1 MIEILKVIFN
11 IITKKEVYGVV
22 VTLAIAY
29 FVYRTTAIIL
39 QEVINFGRDKYE
51 IKKRLTITKLFQNI
65 AKYII
70 ILIALL
76 AILSIYGV
84 NVAGMIAGL
93 GITATIIGLALQDTF
108 KDIING
114 IGIILENYFIVGD
127 IVDYNGFSGEV
138 IEFGLKSTKIKDCS
152 GQVMIIANRNI
163 LEIKNL
169 SQESQAL
176 LMNIQL
182 PYEKDVVAMEKIINY
197 KILPKIAKI
206 ENVDPESATYLGINE
221 LSDSCIKYL
230 IQFKCKRETQWQAKR
245 DANRIIITELN
256 KANVSVPYP
265 QLEVHYEKQ
274 LQAK

>member
-182 PYEKDVVAMEKIINY
+182 PYEKDVVAMEKIINN